1 MSARSGLSHRETILI
16 SIGPASASDRTI
28 LDDIVGIALRRKA
41 VILLTALATVVA
53 VYVTLLFVPETYEAT
68 SLLEVTLGRQNTEL
82 PAAVQKGS
90 VYPSGVQR
98 EEINSDIQ
106 ILKARESIEDVVGA
120 LGISAFRFEPPPP
133 QTLLQHVK
141 YVIRQTKTWAMENVT
156 RGLIAMGLKK
166 ELTEREKVIAFL
178 NNALDATREAESN
191 VIRVSMRLPSRDV
204 AEEALAV
211 VVKSFIDKNPHL
223 KTASSVIPILDAQV
237 TADATELQDLQAERE
252 KIMQQGGLSSV
263 DRQRIEL
270 LQRLHKVFYERD
282 DKKSQLAAAEARLAE
297 LTTYP
302 IRLSM
307 RDEIDQTNV
316 QISGLRAGVGQDE
329 TNAEAINKTLGAL
342 NSAADSLELV
352 NLRIEAVA
360 KRFSLVTAQRDAAQV
375 AQALDA
381 GKILNVSVISGV
393 GSAPEPVSPNKLRF
407 LAIGAAGGLV
417 LGIVLATL
425 LEWGDDRIR
434 GKDQIS
440 RASGLPY
447 FGEFQLGPVTDPDA
461 LGPPRVQGV
470 SMPPPN
476 APVR

>member
-1 MSARSGLSHRETILI
+1 MSSAL
-16 SIGPASASDRTI
+16 ASDRTI
-28 LDDIVGIALRRKA
+28 LDDMVGIVLRRKA
-41 VILLTALATVVA
+41 VILLTALAAVAA

-68 SLLEVTLGRQNTEL
+68 ALLEVTLGRQNTEL
-82 PAAVQKGS
+82 PAGVEKGS

-106 ILKARESIEDVVGA
+106 ILRAPESAEDVIEA
-120 LGISAFRFEPPPP
+120 LGLSTFRFEPPPP

-141 YVIRQTKTWAMENVT
+141 YVIRQAKTWAMDNVT

-166 ELTEREKVIAFL
+166 ELTEREKVLALL

-204 AEEALAV
+204 AEQALSV

-223 KTASSVIPILDAQV
+223 KTGVTVLPILDAQV
-237 TADATELQDLQAERE
+237 TADAKELQDLQAERE
-252 KIMQQGGLSSV
+252 RIMEQGGLSSV
-263 DRQRIEL
+263 ERQRIEL
-270 LQRLHKVFYERD
+270 LQRLHKVFYDRD
-282 DKKSQLAAAEARLAE
+282 DKKSQLAAAQARLAE
-297 LTTYP
+297 LTNYP

-316 QISGLRAGVGQDE
+316 QISGLRASVDQDE
-329 TNAEAINKTLGAL
+329 TNAEAINKTLDLL
-342 NSAADSLELV
+342 NSAADKLELV
-352 NLRIEAVA
+352 NLRIDAA
-360 KRFSLVTAQRDAAQV
+360 SKRFALDTAQRDSAQV

-381 GKILNVSVISGV
+381 GKILNVSVISDV
-393 GSAPEPVSPNKLRF
+393 GASPEPVSPNKLRF

-434 GKDQIS
+434 GKDHIV

-461 LGPPRVQGV
+461 LSPPRVQGV
-470 SMPPPN
+470 SAPPPR
-476 APVR
+476 APAR